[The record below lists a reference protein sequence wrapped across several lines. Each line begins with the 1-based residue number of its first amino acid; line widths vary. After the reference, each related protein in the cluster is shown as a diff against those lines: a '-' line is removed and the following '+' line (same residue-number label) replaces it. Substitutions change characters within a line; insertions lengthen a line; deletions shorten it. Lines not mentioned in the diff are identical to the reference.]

1 MKDETTPQ
9 TREDDPE
16 AEFKQLEERTR
27 IALARAVCRAA
38 EEYAATLSG
47 KKKKRQ
53 RVRHERQIR
62 PTK

>member
-1 MKDETTPQ
+1 MKETTTP
-9 TREDDPE
+9 TSEDPE
-16 AEFKQLEERTR
+16 AEFKRLEERTR

-53 RVRHERQIR
+53 RVKHDRQVR
-62 PTK
+62 STK

>member
-1 MKDETTPQ
+1 MKEEIKTQTTAD
-9 TREDDPE
+9 RE
-16 AEFKQLEERTR
+16 AEFKRLEERTR

-53 RVRHERQIR
+53 RVKRERQVR
-62 PTK
+62 SSK